1 MSDPA
6 THSLNQK
13 ASPLGMLILLVLVGA
28 KIVAKAGGQAAH
40 LDVASLTD
48 ALVGLAL
55 GTFAAMRVE
64 IYGRGK
70 RLLAEARQPA

>member
-1 MSDPA
+1 M

-28 KIVAKAGGQAAH
+28 KMVARTGGQAAH

-48 ALVGLAL
+48 ALLGLAL

-64 IYGRGK
+64 MYLRGK
-70 RLLAEARQPA
+70 RLLDATRAGR